1 MGIKVSTKTK
11 ATKALKLYNSIS
23 SYLFEEEFG
32 ELRGVSST
40 DISKLKEAKQVLSK
54 IISGK

>member
-40 DISKLKEAKQVLSK
+40 DINKLREAKQVLNK
-54 IISGK
+54 IISKK